1 MKAVLM
7 WGGLRR
13 GRRTLWFA
21 ECVYRLM
28 GIMSEMH
35 AERYQVQGGWLVV
48 CTVFWDRCGNEVMS
62 EPVETGISV
71 L

>member
-1 MKAVLM
+1 
-7 WGGLRR
+7 
-13 GRRTLWFA
+13 
-21 ECVYRLM
+21 M